1 MTLTLKYVDG
11 STVTF
16 NTVAMFRFAGYRT
29 VVVQLFGNDEV
40 VHVGVVE
47 VIPEPFVFG

>member
-11 STVTF
+11 TTVTF
-16 NTVAMFRFAGYRT
+16 HTVEMFRFAGYRL

-40 VHVGVVE
+40 LHRNVAE